1 MYMYMYIHTVE
12 YYTMQYYSVIK
23 KHKNLSF
30 SVTWMDL
37 EGIMLGEISQTE
49 ADKYCTISLTSES

>member
-12 YYTMQYYSVIK
+12 YYTREYYSIIK
-23 KHKNLSF
+23 KNKNLSF

-37 EGIMLGEISQTE
+37 EGVMLGEISQTE
-49 ADKYCTISLTSES
+49 TDKYYTI